1 MKDNELDDLLR
12 VAIANMRQP
21 EPSEAF
27 REAISGAGRAPLAAL
42 IDKLLEEQPN
52 VSARSALKAIAGL
65 NQGCVEDLDT
75 PVFQSYLIARLGIT
89 EAQVRQC
96 MRSIGTFAQL
106 IRSSAEQRFLAAA
119 RDEQGNGGGSA
130 SADDIREQLK
140 KRKK

>member
-65 NQGCVEDLDT
+65 NQGCVR
-75 PVFQSYLIARLGIT
+75 I
-89 EAQVRQC
+89 
-96 MRSIGTFAQL
+96 SIPRYSNPT
-106 IRSSAEQRFLAAA
+106 SS
-119 RDEQGNGGGSA
+119 QG
-130 SADDIREQLK
+130 
-140 KRKK
+140 